1 MVVRKG
7 LLAYGL
13 IGLGQKYTDN
23 GLQASR
29 ETETER
35 HKDKNIDR
43 QTCIERLL
51 RRQEADIQTERRL
64 D

>member
-23 GLQASR
+23 GGYKLAERQKQR
-29 ETETER
+29 DIKIKIETDR
-35 HKDKNIDR
+35 H
-43 QTCIERLL
+43 
-51 RRQEADIQTERRL
+51 A
-64 D
+64 

>member
-23 GLQASR
+23 GLLASR
-29 ETETER
+29 ETETDR
-35 HKDKNIDR
+35 HTDKNIDR
-43 QTCIERLL
+43 QTCTERL
-51 RRQEADIQTERRL
+51 RRQEADIQTERLL